1 MHEISYAGGTF
12 VTSDEVAEVLIEYAA
27 ALANAER
34 AESVEVPAS
43 GLATGEPSL
52 QVLVGPASQLM
63 SAPIE
68 STDSVRGGE
77 EFVAEIRKRIDK
89 LQRGWTQPTTSSA
102 IDWDL

>member
-12 VTSDEVAEVLIEYAA
+12 VTSDEIAEVLIEYAA

-34 AESVEVPAS
+34 AESVDVPAS
-43 GLATGEPSL
+43 GLASGEASL
-52 QVLVGPASQLM
+52 QLLVGPASQLM

-68 STDSVRGGE
+68 STESVPGGD
-77 EFVAEIRKRIDK
+77 EFVADIRGRIDR
-89 LQRGWTQPTTSSA
+89 LRRGWTQPTTSSA